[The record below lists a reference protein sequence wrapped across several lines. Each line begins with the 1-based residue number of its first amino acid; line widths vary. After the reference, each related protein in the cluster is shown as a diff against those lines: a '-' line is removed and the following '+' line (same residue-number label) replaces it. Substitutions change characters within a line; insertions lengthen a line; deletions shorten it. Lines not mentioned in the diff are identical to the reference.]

1 MRPPQSSSMVVT
13 LLTALA
19 LHMRPVQAD
28 AQLDKQRTGAW
39 LMDVPFY
46 RSGQGMN
53 IVPVQVGDTRMRVNL
68 TVSKSEFT
76 VART

>member
-1 MRPPQSSSMVVT
+1 MRPLLSSSIVVT
-13 LLTALA
+13 LLIAVS
-19 LHMRPVQAD
+19 LHIRPIQAD

-53 IVPVQVGDTRMRVNL
+53 IVPVQVGDTRTRVNL
-68 TVSKSEFT
+68 TVSRSGPT
-76 VART
+76 ACSL

>member
-1 MRPPQSSSMVVT
+1 MVT
-13 LLTALA
+13 LLAALA
-19 LHMRPVQAD
+19 LHMPPVQAD

-53 IVPVQVGDTRMRVNL
+53 IVPVQIGDTRTRVNL
-68 TVSKSEFT
+68 TVSKSSPT
-76 VART
+76 ACSL